1 MRRLAERHR
10 SERPALT
17 GSPRLSLPGRWGEAL
32 SRQRGIPLAAAR
44 LALAMPENSRA
55 GTSRGSMDWQ
65 LRSKLKNPLLATRL
79 MCQHNADSRRAHKGW
94 PDWTIGG
101 PGGVLFRELKAEGE
115 DPSPEQ
121 AAWLAILSGNG
132 LDACV
137 WTAVDFLPLEAGV
150 SRVDRELFTA
160 AGLRIAGT
168 SPVNTPVSPVRE
180 PPTAQRGIVDSHHIS
195 HERGGAAKAPQTAK
209 GPLAEALNR
218 STTSYPVPESLAAD
232 QNHTPRSRGSS

>member
-17 GSPRLSLPGRWGEAL
+17 GSPRTSLPGRRGEAL
-32 SRQRGIPLAAAR
+32 ARQRGIPLAAAR

-160 AGLRIAGT
+160 AGLHIA
-168 SPVNTPVSPVRE
+168 TPNDTPCTAVTKPGN
-180 PPTAQRGIVDSHHIS
+180 AQRGIVDSHHMS
-195 HERGGAAKAPQTAK
+195 HERGGATK
-209 GPLAEALNR
+209 GPRNGEGPLPGGPLSRYN
-218 STTSYPVPESLAAD
+218 SINPVPEGPPATETNLVAED
-232 QNHTPRSRGSS
+232 QS